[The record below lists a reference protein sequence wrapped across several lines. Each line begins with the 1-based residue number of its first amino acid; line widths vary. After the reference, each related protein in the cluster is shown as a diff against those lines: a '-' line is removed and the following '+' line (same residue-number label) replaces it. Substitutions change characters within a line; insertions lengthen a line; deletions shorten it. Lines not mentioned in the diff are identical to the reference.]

1 LLFLVRRYYVPT
13 TFRAIATC
21 FAMKPTRLSAALAL
35 AIAPLSTYALED
47 RFVENASGRSVFV
60 ARFFEIG
67 DGSFDGDKKPFWSWQ
82 GNQAYKDQ
90 VVDGLRY
97 WAEILQPQGN
107 NPATIVNI
115 GTVNMPGNA
124 YGGSPGAN
132 GGQSA
137 LTQMQQNMFGLS
149 PATGTLPLGGH
160 GFFGLGQDD
169 YALDPAFTQTPLT
182 GKDSVFLTAIH
193 EVAHGLGVGSS
204 VEDRGALDV
213 FEPYFESRLNSW
225 SQFLVDDNG
234 NPARAG
240 QKILCTGCNNAYA
253 PDAFDA
259 RQDQAVLVGPN
270 IKQVLAGGLRGVPV
284 KMLDDDG
291 KVDPNFM
298 SHIELKN
305 SVMSHQNYRNYTGFM
320 EAELAVLQD
329 MGYTI
334 DRANFFGRSVYGDGL
349 DLVNTQGFFARNAT
363 GTQYLPGQY
372 NQATLGLGLH
382 VYGSNN
388 RIRQAADL
396 LAAGPG
402 GAGIRVDG
410 QSNTVIVDPGV
421 KIHANGLNGQGIQF
435 AYGRRHTLVH
445 RGDVQATGPQG
456 VGLRFDFGTNALGS
470 LVESRGSYIRSVD
483 GVNQQL
489 LPELDGPLVQQADI
503 TGRVAGRQAAI
514 LISDNAYVGRI
525 NLMQGARIEGD
536 IISRYAQRDDTN
548 QLRLT
553 TLSFGQAADSQGR
566 ALGRT
571 DAAFRLS
578 YAGNITGKDN
588 LALSFDG
595 GETRLNGTLQ
605 VYSATVQEPATLG
618 GNARFDLA
626 AGSALIN
633 AGTLAPGNSTGR
645 ISVNGDF
652 RQTATG
658 RLVAEFDGN
667 GAHDVLAVS
676 GNVDLAGTLELVP
689 LADWYQNSWSVDTST
704 LVEAATRS
712 GSFSTTQITRV
723 SATLQ
728 FSAVPLG
735 GERYRLAAARA
746 DNAYSQY
753 ARNANQREAG
763 RALFNLA
770 SVGPAQAQALFR
782 ELDFSVVDGSQIP
795 DALAQVSPAS
805 YSAAMAASLMRERTV
820 MQTARQGLGESTQQP
835 GTDWQGY
842 ALAFGSNA
850 DQDAGGSMV
859 GYYANTYGLVI
870 GTGRRLAS
878 APDFAVGT
886 HLDISDQSV
895 RMDAPYPGKSK
906 ATAFGIGAHLQYRP
920 GATQGLFAFSGLRL
934 GLEQADMRRR
944 LAIGNYQATHSFD
957 WTGHS
962 VSIDAGT
969 GYLWRLNSSFS
980 AGPFASMTQALV
992 SRASIDESGNAATR
1006 LHLDSKRVDAL
1017 RSSLGLAA
1025 SWNRSL
1031 GDGSTL
1037 AMHSNISWNH
1047 EWLDRDLTQAARFAI
1062 APTDTAFDT
1071 RNRVLPRDTMGLRAG
1086 LTWHRSEHLSIGADL
1101 SSQLGSGYSS
1111 LQGQVNLRW
1120 VF

>member
-1 LLFLVRRYYVPT
+1 MPT

-21 FAMKPTRLSAALAL
+21 LAMKLTKLCAALAL
-35 AIAPLSTYALED
+35 VIAPLSTYALED

-60 ARFFEIG
+60 ARFFEVG
-67 DGSFDGDKKPFWSWQ
+67 DGSFDGDKTSFWSWQ

-124 YGGSPGAN
+124 YGGSPEAN

-137 LTQMQQNMFGLS
+137 LTQMQQNIFGLS
-149 PATGTLPLGGH
+149 PSTGTLPLGGH

-169 YALDPAFTQTPLT
+169 YALNPALTQTPLS
-182 GKDSVFLTAIH
+182 GKDSVLLTTIH
-193 EVAHGLGVGSS
+193 EIAHGLGISSS
-204 VEDRGALDV
+204 VEDRGGLNDTQ
-213 FEPYFESRLNSW
+213 PYFESQLNSW
-225 SQFLVDDNG
+225 TQLLRDDNG

-240 QKILCTGCNNAYA
+240 QKILCNGCATSYE
-253 PDAFDA
+253 PDAFDL
-259 RQDQAVLVGPN
+259 RQDEGFLVGAN
-270 IKQVLAGGLRGVPV
+270 IEQVLAGGLRGVPV
-284 KMLDDDG
+284 KILGEEGDIDD
-291 KVDPNFM
+291 NFM
-298 SHIELKN
+298 SHIELRN
-305 SVMSHQNYRNYTGFM
+305 SVMSHQSYRNYSGFM

-334 DRANFFGRSVYGDGL
+334 DRANFFGRSIYGGGL
-349 DLVNTQGFFARNAT
+349 ELVNTQGFFGRNAA

-372 NQATLGLGLH
+372 NQSTLGLGLH
-382 VYGSNN
+382 IYGSNN
-388 RIRQAADL
+388 QIRQAADL
-396 LAAGPG
+396 LAAGSG

-410 QSNTVIVDPGV
+410 ENNTLVIDPGV
-421 KIHANGLNGQGIQF
+421 KIYADGLNGQGIQF
-435 AYGRRHTLVH
+435 AYGRGHKLVH
-445 RGDVQATGPQG
+445 RGDIQATGPQG
-456 VGLRFDFGTNALGS
+456 VGLRFDFGTNSLGNHT
-470 LVESRGSYIRSVD
+470 ERRGSYIRSID
-483 GVNQQL
+483 GVNQTL
-489 LPELDGPLVQQADI
+489 LPELNGPIVQQADI
-503 TGRVAGRQAAI
+503 SGRVAGREAAI

-525 NLMQGARIEGD
+525 NLMQGAQIEGD
-536 IISRYAQRDDTN
+536 IISHYAQRDGNN

-553 TLSFGQAADSQGR
+553 TLSFGQAADNMGR
-566 ALGRT
+566 SV
-571 DAAFRLS
+571 DQPDEAFHLS

-595 GETRLNGTLQ
+595 GTTQLSGTLQ
-605 VYSATVQEPATLG
+605 VHSATIHEAATLG
-618 GNARFDLA
+618 GNASFDLA
-626 AGSALIN
+626 SGTALIN
-633 AGTLAPGNSTGR
+633 AGTLAPGNSIGR

-652 RQTATG
+652 QQTATG
-658 RLVAEFDGN
+658 RLAAEFDGT
-667 GAHDVLAVS
+667 GGHDVLAVS
-676 GNVDLAGTLELVP
+676 GTADLAGTLKLTP
-689 LADWYQNSWSVDTST
+689 LADWYQNSWSVDTGSV
-704 LVEAATRS
+704 VEAASYS
-712 GSFSTTQITRV
+712 GSFDAPQITSV
-723 SATLQ
+723 SPTLQ
-728 FSAVPLG
+728 FDAAPLG
-735 GERYRLAAARA
+735 NERYRLAASRA

-753 ARNANQREAG
+753 GRNANQREAG

-782 ELDFSVVDGSQIP
+782 GLDFSAGDGSQIP
-795 DALAQVSPAS
+795 DALTQVSPAN

-820 MQTARQGLGESTQQP
+820 MQTARQGLGGSTQQP

-842 ALAFGSNA
+842 ALAFGSGA

-859 GYYANTYGLVI
+859 GYDANTYGLVI

-878 APDFAVGT
+878 APDFAVGA

-920 GATQGLFAFSGLRL
+920 GARHGFFASSGLRL
-934 GLEQADMRRR
+934 GLEQADMRRQI
-944 LAIGNYQATHSFD
+944 AIGNYQATHSFD

-980 AGPFASMTQALV
+980 AGPFASMNYALV
-992 SRASIDESGNAATR
+992 SRPSIDESGNAATR
-1006 LHLDSKRVDAL
+1006 LHLDSKRLDAL

-1071 RNRVLPRDTMGLRAG
+1071 RNRVLPRDTMGLGAG

-1120 VF
+1120 MF